1 MIARIDILD
10 TPDPASAVRAWSL
23 AMREAALTPGFRGA
37 LLHRVYRRMNREG
50 YALVSVA
57 RWESLA
63 AYHETDAASPVR
75 PYDAQTKSSPNLY
88 ALVDAS
94 EVSNVP
100 VYTDQLVVTNPYRI
114 SREAAGE
121 NARMWNATKKMM
133 EDREGFLDAE
143 LFQTFNPHEDEYYF
157 VSRARWESE
166 ASFLRQFAGKDYK
179 ALVAPFEG
187 TFQIC
192 FSTVQ
197 DVVAG
202 HADAAPLRLPLQ
214 SIETAE
220 VTP

>member
-10 TPDPASAVRAWSL
+10 TPDPAPAACAWTL

-37 LLHRVYRRMNREG
+37 LLHRVYRRLNREG
-50 YALVSVA
+50 YALVSLA

-63 AYHETDAASPVR
+63 AYHETGAASPLLPFGER
-75 PYDAQTKSSPNLY
+75 TGPSPHLY
-88 ALVDAS
+88 APVDAS
-94 EVSNVP
+94 AASDVP
-100 VYTDQLVVTNPYRI
+100 VFADQLVVTNPYRI
-114 SREAAGE
+114 TRAAAGE
-121 NARMWNATKKMM
+121 NARMWNATKTMM

-143 LFQTFNPHEDEYYF
+143 LFQTFNPTEDEYYF

-192 FSTVQ
+192 FSHVE

-202 HADAAPLRLPLQ
+202 HADAAPFWQPAQ